1 MAIYKK
7 GADPVAL
14 RSAADRLAA
23 HARDC
28 ESVRGEATRA
38 IGALKGSWGGGD
50 LDHLMSRWPP
60 VEAQLTQFGTDL
72 DALAQALRRNAGAQD
87 ATSGNGSGGVPLG
100 LGPVGPAGPVGP
112 TPLGPGGSGPGSVNA
127 ADRSILDGLNNGM
140 TIAGLPSLLGA
151 TAGVLATYNRADGWL
166 QSGRYLSTITSMA
179 KVGDPM
185 FDLLPTAS
193 RFGGTANL
201 VADVWDMK
209 GLSGVFAEGSR
220 AGSLVGK
227 YGVLGPIG
235 IGISGAQLA
244 TSIVEGDT
252 RGIIENGLGTGLAV
266 GAVFAPPPINVACG
280 IAGLGLAA
288 YQNIPAVHDAVDA
301 VGEGIGDVAEGIG
314 DAAADAWN
322 SIF

>member
-7 GADPVAL
+7 GADPGAL
-14 RSAADRLAA
+14 RSAADRLTA

-28 ESVRGEATRA
+28 DAVRGEAARA
-38 IGALKGSWGGGD
+38 IGALKGHWGGGD

-60 VEAQLTQFGTDL
+60 VEAQLTTFGSDL
-72 DALAQALRRNAGAQD
+72 EALAQALRRNAGGQD
-87 ATSGNGSGGVPLG
+87 VTSGNGSGNGSGGVPVG
-100 LGPVGPAGPVGP
+100 PLGPLGP
-112 TPLGPGGSGPGSVNA
+112 TPLGPGGTAGSASA

-140 TIAGLPSLLGA
+140 TVAGLPSLLAA
-151 TAGVLATYNRADGWL
+151 TAGVLATYSRADGWL
-166 QSGRYLSTITSMA
+166 RSGRYLSNITSMA
-179 KVGDPM
+179 RVADPM

-220 AGSLVGK
+220 AGSFVGK
-227 YGVLGPIG
+227 FGVLGPIA

>member
-14 RSAADRLAA
+14 RSAADRLTA

-28 ESVRGEATRA
+28 DTVRGEAARA
-38 IGALKGSWGGGD
+38 IGALRGSWGGRD

-60 VEAQLTQFGTDL
+60 VEAQLTAFGSDL
-72 DALAQALRRNAGAQD
+72 ESLAQALRRNAGAQD
-87 ATSGNGSGGVPLG
+87 ATSGSGAVGVPMG
-100 LGPVGPAGPVGP
+100 PVAPVGPSPVGP
-112 TPLGPGGSGPGSVNA
+112 GAGAGSANA
-127 ADRSILDGLNNGM
+127 ADHAILDGLADGM
-140 TIAGLPSLLGA
+140 TVVGLPSLLGA
-151 TAGVLATYNRADGWL
+151 TAGVLATYSRADGWL
-166 QSGRYLSTITSMA
+166 RSGRYLSAVTDLA
-179 KVGDPM
+179 RVGDPM

-193 RFGGTANL
+193 KFGGTANL

-209 GLSGVFAEGSR
+209 GLSGIFAEGSR
-220 AGSLVGK
+220 AGTLVGK

-301 VGEGIGDVAEGIG
+301 VGEGIADVAEGIG

>member
-14 RSAADRLAA
+14 RSAADRLTA

-28 ESVRGEATRA
+28 ESVRSEASRA
-38 IGALKGSWGGGD
+38 VGTLKGNWGGGD

-60 VEAQLTQFGTDL
+60 VEAQLAAFGTDL
-72 DALAQALRRNAGAQD
+72 DSLAQALRRNAGGQD
-87 ATSGNGSGGVPLG
+87 VTSGNGSGGVPVG
-100 LGPVGPAGPVGP
+100 PIGPLGPVGPS
-112 TPLGPGGSGPGSVNA
+112 PLGPGGASGSGSASA

-140 TIAGLPSLLGA
+140 TVAGLPSLLAA

-166 QSGRYLSTITSMA
+166 QSGRYLSNITSMA
-179 KVGDPM
+179 RVADPM

-227 YGVLGPIG
+227 FGVLGPIG

>member
-14 RSAADRLAA
+14 RSAADRLTA

-28 ESVRGEATRA
+28 DTVRGEAARA
-38 IGALKGSWGGGD
+38 IGALKGSWGGPD
-50 LDHLMSRWPP
+50 LDQLMSRWPP
-60 VEAQLTQFGTDL
+60 VEAQLTAFGSDL
-72 DALAQALRRNAGAQD
+72 ETLAQALRRNAGAQD
-87 ATSGNGSGGVPLG
+87 AASGNGSGGVPTG
-100 LGPVGPAGPVGP
+100 PIGPIGPIGPSPVGP
-112 TPLGPGGSGPGSVNA
+112 GSGAGSANA
-127 ADRSILDGLNNGM
+127 ADHTILEGLADGM
-140 TIAGLPSLLGA
+140 TVIGLPSLVGA
-151 TAGVLATYNRADGWL
+151 TAGVLATYSRADGWL
-166 QSGRYLSTITSMA
+166 RSGRYLSGITDLA

-220 AGSLVGK
+220 AGALVGK

-301 VGEGIGDVAEGIG
+301 VGEGIADVAEGIG

>member
-14 RSAADRLAA
+14 RSAADRLTA

-28 ESVRGEATRA
+28 ESVRSEASRA
-38 IGALKGSWGGGD
+38 VGTLRGNWGGGD

-60 VEAQLTQFGTDL
+60 VEAQLAAFGTDL
-72 DALAQALRRNAGAQD
+72 DALAQALRRNAGGQD
-87 ATSGNGSGGVPLG
+87 VTSGSGS
-100 LGPVGPAGPVGP
+100 A
-112 TPLGPGGSGPGSVNA
+112 TGPGGDARSARSDPSARRRSGREAPSGSASA

-140 TIAGLPSLLGA
+140 TVAGLPSLLAA
-151 TAGVLATYNRADGWL
+151 TAGVLATYSRADGWL
-166 QSGRYLSTITSMA
+166 RSGQYLSTITSMA
-179 KVGDPM
+179 RVGDPM

-227 YGVLGPIG
+227 FGVLGPVA

-314 DAAADAWN
+314 DAASDAWN

>member
-1 MAIYKK
+1 M
-7 GADPVAL
+7 
-14 RSAADRLAA
+14 
-23 HARDC
+23 
-28 ESVRGEATRA
+28 
-38 IGALKGSWGGGD
+38 
-50 LDHLMSRWPP
+50 
-60 VEAQLTQFGTDL
+60 
-72 DALAQALRRNAGAQD
+72 
-87 ATSGNGSGGVPLG
+87 
-100 LGPVGPAGPVGP
+100 
-112 TPLGPGGSGPGSVNA
+112 PLGPGGASGSGSASA

-140 TIAGLPSLLGA
+140 TVAGLPSLLAA
-151 TAGVLATYNRADGWL
+151 TAGVLATYSRADGWL
-166 QSGRYLSTITSMA
+166 RSGRYLSTITSMA
-179 KVGDPM
+179 RVGDPM

-227 YGVLGPIG
+227 FGVLGPIA

-314 DAAADAWN
+314 DAAPTRGTASSDQPDPRARWRREAT
-322 SIF
+322 SGRPRPVSARDGHRQDGPEHRDPRRSTTHGH

>member
-14 RSAADRLAA
+14 RSAADRLTA

-28 ESVRGEATRA
+28 ESVRSEASRA
-38 IGALKGSWGGGD
+38 VGTLRGNWGGGD
-50 LDHLMSRWPP
+50 LDHLMSRWPS
-60 VEAQLTQFGTDL
+60 VEAQLAAFGTDL
-72 DALAQALRRNAGAQD
+72 DALAQALRRNAGGQD
-87 ATSGNGSGGVPLG
+87 VTSGSGSATGPGGM
-100 LGPVGPAGPVGP
+100 PVGPLGPLGP
-112 TPLGPGGSGPGSVNA
+112 TPLGPGGTSGSASA

-140 TIAGLPSLLGA
+140 TVAGLPSLLAA
-151 TAGVLATYNRADGWL
+151 TAGVLATYSRADGWL
-166 QSGRYLSTITSMA
+166 RSGQYLSTITSMA
-179 KVGDPM
+179 RVGDPM

-227 YGVLGPIG
+227 FGVLGPVA

-314 DAAADAWN
+314 DAASDAWN

>member
-14 RSAADRLAA
+14 RSAADRLTA

-28 ESVRGEATRA
+28 ESVRSEASRA
-38 IGALKGSWGGGD
+38 VGALRGSWGGGD

-60 VEAQLTQFGTDL
+60 VEAQLAAFGTDL
-72 DALAQALRRNAGAQD
+72 DALAQALRRNAGGQD
-87 ATSGNGSGGVPLG
+87 ATSGGGAATGPG
-100 LGPVGPAGPVGP
+100 GAPVGPIGPRPLGP
-112 TPLGPGGSGPGSVNA
+112 TPLGPGGAAGSASA

-140 TIAGLPSLLGA
+140 TVAGLPSLLAA
-151 TAGVLATYNRADGWL
+151 TAGVLATYSRADGWL
-166 QSGRYLSTITSMA
+166 RSGQYLSTITSMA
-179 KVGDPM
+179 RVGDPM

-227 YGVLGPIG
+227 FGVLGPVA

-314 DAAADAWN
+314 DAASDAWN